1 MMAKRK
7 AREEGKENFQLTII
21 LFFSFL
27 VSILSF
33 LSFWVLFQP
42 WPIVMRARS
51 SCIAD
56 EIEMIIDDDA
66 DEDDERKMDRNEG

>member
-1 MMAKRK
+1 
-7 AREEGKENFQLTII
+7 
-21 LFFSFL
+21 
-27 VSILSF
+27 
-33 LSFWVLFQP
+33 
-42 WPIVMRARS
+42 MRARS